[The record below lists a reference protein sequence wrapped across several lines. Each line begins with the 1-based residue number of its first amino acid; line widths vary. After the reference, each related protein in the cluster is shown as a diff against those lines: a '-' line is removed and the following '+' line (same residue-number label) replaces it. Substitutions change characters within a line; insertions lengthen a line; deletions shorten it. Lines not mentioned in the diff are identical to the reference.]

1 MEYTIKP
8 QTYQGIIHI
17 PPSKSDSQRAVL
29 IAALGNQTSVLSNVG
44 RSNDE
49 TAMLANAE
57 KLGAVITRIDEKT
70 LSVTGNFDQT
80 VFSELDCGE
89 SGLGARLLTP
99 VASLKVQEVHLKG
112 KGSLLQRNQTFFER
126 FLPQMG
132 VDVEL
137 TDGKLPIW
145 VSGPLQSGTYI
156 VDGSESSQYISG
168 LLIAFSQTEGAT
180 RLQVENSTSIPYIDM
195 TLHTLRSFGVNIR
208 NTEKGMYEIEGK
220 QTITGTNYTIDG
232 DWSSASYWLAAAALG
247 MEVSIQGLS
256 LASKQADKAILNA
269 FMLAGCRI
277 LNTENGLKID
287 GTDRK
292 PLNFDATDCPD
303 LFPALTTY
311 AALTTGI
318 SRIKGVHRLANK
330 ESNRGEA
337 LQQEF
342 AKLGVVIQVEE
353 DTMLIKGTETVLP
366 AVISSHNDHRIA
378 MCLAIA
384 SIAGGVELTIEQAD
398 AVGKS
403 YPGFWDDLEALVC

>member
-137 TDGKLPIW
+137 TDGKLPIR

-366 AVISSHNDHRIA
+366 AVVSSHNDHRIA